1 MNTIWGGYKWIVFTD
16 DQTIRNWPDNVL
28 RVFMTFDELK
38 ELIQSKFDFE
48 IKIIEPHKLCDY
60 KPAYGYIFEE
70 YLEEADY

>member
-1 MNTIWGGYKWIVFTD
+1 MGGYKWIVFTD

-60 KPAYGYIFEE
+60 KPAYG
-70 YLEEADY
+70 